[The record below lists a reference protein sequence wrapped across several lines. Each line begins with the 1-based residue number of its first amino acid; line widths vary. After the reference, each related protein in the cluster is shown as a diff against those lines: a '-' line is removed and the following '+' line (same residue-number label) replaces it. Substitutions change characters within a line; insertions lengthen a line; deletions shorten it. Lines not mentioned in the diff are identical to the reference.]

1 MAPIDEAIAFLRS
14 SDVSSISD
22 VARKFKV
29 NRSTL
34 SKRYNRK
41 RGSWSQATERK
52 QLLTKK
58 QELVLV
64 RHISRLCEWC
74 LPPTPAMVTTW
85 AASICG
91 IEPGKDWS
99 AAFKARHKDILDS
112 RYLNTLD
119 LARHKADSEASYR
132 QYFTVL
138 RQKIDQYNI
147 QPHNCYN
154 MDEKGFLI
162 GYLQKV
168 RRIFPKALMEK
179 QKLLG
184 TGQDGSREWITLLA
198 TICADGSSLPPA
210 LIYKAVSGDLQDSW
224 LKDYDPDEHPCWFAS
239 SPNGWTSN
247 ELGLSWLQSLFN
259 KETLDKAKRD

>member
-1 MAPIDEAIAFLRS
+1 MC
-14 SDVSSISD
+14 
-22 VARKFKV
+22 
-29 NRSTL
+29 ST
-34 SKRYNRK
+34 
-41 RGSWSQATERK
+41 
-52 QLLTKK
+52 
-58 QELVLV
+58 
-64 RHISRLCEWC
+64 
-74 LPPTPAMVTTW
+74 
-85 AASICG
+85 
-91 IEPGKDWS
+91 EPGKDWS
-99 AAFKARHKDILDS
+99 AAFKARYKDVLNS

-119 LARHKADSEASYR
+119 LIRHKADSEASYR

-184 TGQDGSREWITLLA
+184 TSQDGSREWITLLA
-198 TICADGSSLPPA
+198 TICAAGSSLPPA

-224 LKDYDPDEHPCWFAS
+224 LQDYDLDKHPYWFAS

-247 ELGLSWLQSLFN
+247 ELSLS
-259 KETLDKAKRD
+259 